1 MANAKQI
8 IEKAQAESGEYV
20 TGYKSDITIITLGN
34 ICEALWNRAK
44 NLCYTFVDWRLEVA
58 KVIGSKNY
66 KLFLV
71 DIIDFQQVKMEKGKY
86 FKFGDQRY
94 CC

>member
-1 MANAKQI
+1 MGNAKQI

-20 TGYKSDITIITLGN
+20 TGYKSDITNITLYN

-44 NLCYTFVDWRLEVA
+44 NLCYTFVDWKSEVA
-58 KVIGSKNY
+58 KVIGLKNY
-66 KLFLV
+66 KLFLT
-71 DIIDFQQVKMEKGKY
+71 DIDAFEQFKMDKGKY
-86 FKFGDQRY
+86 FKFHDQRY